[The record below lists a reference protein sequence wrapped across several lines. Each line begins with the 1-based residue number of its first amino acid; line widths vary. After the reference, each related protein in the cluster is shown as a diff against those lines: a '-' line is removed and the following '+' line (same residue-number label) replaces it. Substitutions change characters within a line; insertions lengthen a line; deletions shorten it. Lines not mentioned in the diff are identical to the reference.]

1 MIRYRLKRRRRVT
14 AQMDSGRSY
23 RGILLRCGR
32 RWTLLTQVQVESD
45 AGTLE
50 DVRGQVWL
58 PTPRIECFHD
68 AGA

>member
-1 MIRYRLKRRRRVT
+1 
-14 AQMDSGRSY
+14 MDSGRSY